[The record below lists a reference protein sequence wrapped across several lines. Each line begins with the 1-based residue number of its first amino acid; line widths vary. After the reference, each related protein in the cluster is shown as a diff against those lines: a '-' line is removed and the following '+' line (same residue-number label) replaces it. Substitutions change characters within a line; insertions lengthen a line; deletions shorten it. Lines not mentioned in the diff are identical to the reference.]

1 MHCGHCQAGLEMVSS
16 QGHLLPWNVFAR
28 PCISCTSYCV
38 IVQLSVDVL
47 QSIQSVECGLGID
60 RTLRAGNQS
69 QQLLAQC
76 WHRGGV
82 EGSTQPALV
91 QAQPW
96 HALQAW
102 KLLLGRWLRLREG
115 RE

>member
-1 MHCGHCQAGLEMVSS
+1 MVSS
-16 QGHLLPWNVFAR
+16 QGHLLPQDVLAR
-28 PCISCTSYCV
+28 PWSSSMAYSV
-38 IVQLSVDVL
+38 IVQFSAKG
-47 QSIQSVECGLGID
+47 IQSVQFVECGLGID
-60 RTLRAGNQS
+60 RTLRAGHLS

-76 WHRGGV
+76 WRRGGV

-102 KLLLGRWLRLREG
+102 KLFLGRWLRLREG

>member
-1 MHCGHCQAGLEMVSS
+1 MAYS
-16 QGHLLPWNVFAR
+16 A
-28 PCISCTSYCV
+28 
-38 IVQLSVDVL
+38 IVQFSAEGL
-47 QSIQSVECGLGID
+47 QSVQLVDYGLGID
-60 RTLRAGNQS
+60 RTLRAGHLS
-69 QQLLAQC
+69 QQLLEQC
-76 WHRGGV
+76 WRRGGV